1 MKPVDEMLKKKQY
14 REIWE
19 QYCGFLDLDL
29 PGYMKIQNRLLLE
42 QIGLWADSQLGR
54 SILKGK
60 QPKTVEDFRRMVPL
74 TTYEDYADV
83 LLLKRDDMLPE
94 KPLIW
99 IQTTWEGGRHPVKL
113 APYTRGML
121 DTFRDNVVACE
132 LLCTSRAK
140 GQFKTRPH
148 DKILYGLAPLPYATG
163 LLPVTLSEAVS
174 IDFLPPVEE
183 AVDMTFSQRNK
194 AGFKLAM
201 KQGLDYFFG
210 LGSVAYAV
218 SMSLGSM
225 SSGGGLKSLLKCSPK
240 MAVKI
245 LRGKYRCRKEGR
257 ALMPKDLF
265 ELKGFMVAGTDNRCY
280 RDDLEELW
288 GVRPMELFAGTE
300 PSLVGTE
307 TWTRNGIY
315 FFPDTCFYEFIPE
328 QDMMKS
334 LSDPSFQPRT
344 YLMDQVVPG
353 EKYEL
358 AVTVFKGGAFAR
370 YRVGDVYRCAG
381 LESREDGA
389 RIPRFEYVDR
399 IPTIID
405 IGGFTRISEQGIK
418 TVVELSG
425 LPVTDWTA
433 RKEFSKENRPYMH
446 LYVEMS
452 PDSLVSSAVTAEI
465 LREQLSTYFR
475 YIDQDYRDLKKIL
488 GIDPL
493 QVTILRCGAFAA
505 CRERYGEPPRM
516 NPSPHEMENLLSS
529 QGFCERRGS

>member
-1 MKPVDEMLKKKQY
+1 
-14 REIWE
+14 
-19 QYCGFLDLDL
+19 
-29 PGYMKIQNRLLLE
+29 
-42 QIGLWADSQLGR
+42 
-54 SILKGK
+54 
-60 QPKTVEDFRRMVPL
+60 
-74 TTYEDYADV
+74 
-83 LLLKRDDMLPE
+83 
-94 KPLIW
+94 
-99 IQTTWEGGRHPVKL
+99 
-113 APYTRGML
+113 
-121 DTFRDNVVACE
+121 
-132 LLCTSRAK
+132 
-140 GQFKTRPH
+140 
-148 DKILYGLAPLPYATG
+148 
-163 LLPVTLSEAVS
+163 
-174 IDFLPPVEE
+174 
-183 AVDMTFSQRNK
+183 
-194 AGFKLAM
+194 
-201 KQGLDYFFG
+201 
-210 LGSVAYAV
+210 
-218 SMSLGSM
+218 
-225 SSGGGLKSLLKCSPK
+225 
-240 MAVKI
+240 
-245 LRGKYRCRKEGR
+245 
-257 ALMPKDLF
+257 
-265 ELKGFMVAGTDNRCY
+265 
-280 RDDLEELW
+280 
-288 GVRPMELFAGTE
+288 
-300 PSLVGTE
+300 
-307 TWTRNGIY
+307 
-315 FFPDTCFYEFIPE
+315 
-328 QDMMKS
+328 MMKS

>member
-19 QYCGFLDLDL
+19 QYCGFLDLDMD
-29 PGYMKIQNRLLLE
+29 GYMKIQNRLLLE
-42 QIGLWADSQLGR
+42 QIGLWSASELGK

-60 QPKTVEDFRRMVPL
+60 QPATVEEFRRMVPL

-121 DTFRDNVVACE
+121 DTFRDNVVSCE

-140 GQFKTRPH
+140 GQFKTRSH

-163 LLPVTLSEAVS
+163 LLPVTLSEAIS

-218 SMSLGSM
+218 SLSLGAM
-225 SSGGGLKSLLKCSPK
+225 GSGGGIKSLLKCDMK
-240 MAVKI
+240 MACKI
-245 LRGKYRCRKEGR
+245 LSAKYRCKKEKR
-257 ALMPKDLF
+257 PLMPKDLF
-265 ELKGFMVAGTDNRCY
+265 ELKGFMIAGTDNRCY
-280 RDDLEELW
+280 KDELERLW

-307 TWTRNGIY
+307 TWTRNGMY

-328 QDMMKS
+328 SDMLRN
-334 LSDPSFQPRT
+334 LSDPAFEPRT
-344 YLMDQVVPG
+344 YLMSEVVPG

-358 AVTVFKGGAFAR
+358 VITVLKGGAFAR
-370 YRVGDVYRCAG
+370 YRVGDVYRCLG
-381 LESREDGA
+381 LENREDDTH
-389 RIPRFEYVDR
+389 IPRFEYVDR

-405 IGGFTRISEQGIK
+405 IGGFTRISEQGVK

-425 LPVTDWTA
+425 LSVSDWAA
-433 RKEFSKENRPYMH
+433 RKEFSEENRPYMH
-446 LYVEMS
+446 LYVEMP

-493 QVTILRCGAFAA
+493 QVTILACGTFENYR
-505 CRERYGEPPRM
+505 REHGALPRM
-516 NPSPHEMENLLSS
+516 NPSPHEMADLLAS
-529 QGFCERRGS
+529 QRVYEGRGA